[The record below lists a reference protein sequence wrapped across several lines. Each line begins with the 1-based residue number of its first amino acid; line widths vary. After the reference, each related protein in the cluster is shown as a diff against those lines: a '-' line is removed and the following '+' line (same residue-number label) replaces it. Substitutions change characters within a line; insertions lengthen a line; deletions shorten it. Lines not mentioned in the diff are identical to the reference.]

1 MGKVAFVF
9 SGQGAQYTGMGKSL
23 CEKSPAARA
32 VFEAADSQRPGT
44 SQQCFTAPVEE
55 LSVTKNTQPCVYC
68 VDLAAARALEEA
80 GVKADYVAGF
90 SLGEVAALSF
100 AGVFP
105 GEEGFGFVCKR
116 AEAMQKA
123 AEENPGAMAAVLKLK
138 NEQVEAI
145 CQEFEQV
152 WPVNYNCPGQLVVAG
167 EKGQIEAFCKKAGRG
182 RGPGRAPGGERRV
195 PLPLYGERRGGAA
208 DRTGG
213 HGAPGAPGA
222 GVRQP
227 ERQALHP
234 GGGQGAFGPAGE
246 EPGAVAGDHRGPGR
260 PGGGHLFGVR
270 PRQDLVRAH
279 PQDGEGREGLSGGG
293 RGDPL
298 RRGGGRES
306 GRVRQYRPRGGVILE
321 RM

>member
-23 CEKSPAARA
+23 WEKSPAARA

-167 EKGQIEAFCKKAGRG
+167 EKGQIEAFCKKVAEAG
-182 RGPGRAPGGERRV
+182 GRAV
-195 PLPLYGERRGGAA
+195 PLAVSGGFHSPFMESAGEEL
-208 DRTGG
+208 RTVLAGME
-213 HGAPGAPGA
+213 APGAPGA

-270 PRQDLVRAH
+270 PRQDFVRAH